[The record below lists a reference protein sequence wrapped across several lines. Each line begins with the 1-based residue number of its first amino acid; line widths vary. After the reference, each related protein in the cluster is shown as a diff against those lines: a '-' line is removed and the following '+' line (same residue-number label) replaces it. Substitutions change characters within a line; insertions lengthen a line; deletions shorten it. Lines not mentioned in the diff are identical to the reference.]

1 MMWQILLGPLAQ
13 PGLASMFQVVAEN
26 PAVAAA
32 RSNLGVALK
41 ASGRLEEAEA
51 QLLLAV
57 QLDSTYARGY
67 NNLGNAQHDCGEYEG
82 AVASYDKA
90 LALARGRSSGY
101 NLDGGAA
108 ASEKG
113 KSELREGEGAAGQRS
128 QKTAVVAAAAVAAAA
143 ASASELHQ
151 VLEQA
156 GANRAAALQA
166 QAQQQA

>member
-13 PGLASMFQVVAEN
+13 PDLASMFQVVAES

-67 NNLGNAQHDCGEYEG
+67 NNLGNAQQ
-82 AVASYDKA
+82 A
-90 LALARGRSSGY
+90 LGRHAAARGRS
-101 NLDGGAA
+101 ARA
-108 ASEKG
+108 
-113 KSELREGEGAAGQRS
+113 RRR
-128 QKTAVVAAAAVAAAA
+128 AVGIFAWGVIKR
-143 ASASELHQ
+143 
-151 VLEQA
+151 
-156 GANRAAALQA
+156 G
-166 QAQQQA
+166 